1 VRPRQIFRFLLI
13 TVGISITLWIIWGFQ
28 SVDVPA
34 DTLKTTSAVKVTEDD
49 TAIRF
54 QPRANKRATGIL
66 FLPGGMVDP
75 LAYTPL
81 LKDLAAA
88 GHPAQLIRLPL
99 RCACVDSQVNALFT
113 AISAAVKANPETRWY
128 LAGHSRGAMLAA
140 RYARESET
148 KLAGLILVATTHPRD
163 FDLSNSP
170 LKITKIFGTHD
181 GIADSESIHANAKLL
196 PPAANMVEIPGANH
210 VQFGYY
216 RHQLLDGI
224 PGITRDEQQKVLLR
238 VVRRALAN

>member
-1 VRPRQIFRFLLI
+1 MRPRQIFRFLLI
-13 TVGISITLWIIWGFQ
+13 TFGISFTIWFVWGYQ
-28 SVDVPA
+28 SVDVPV
-34 DTLKTTSAVKVTEDD
+34 DILKTTPAVKVTDD
-49 TAIRF
+49 GSTIRF
-54 QPRANKRATGIL
+54 QPRANKRASGIL

-99 RCACVDSQVNALFT
+99 RCACVDSQINSLFA
-113 AISAAVKANPETRWY
+113 AISAAVKASPETRWF

-148 KLAGLILVATTHPRD
+148 RLAGLILIATTHPRD
-163 FDLSNSP
+163 FDLSSSN

-181 GIADSESIHANAKLL
+181 GIADSDTIRNNAKLL
-196 PPAANMVEIPGANH
+196 PPAAAMVEIPGANH

-224 PGITRDEQQKVLLR
+224 PGISREEQQKVLLR